1 MLTIAYGGG
10 GGSRPCLRKQKITIL
25 GVKKN
30 KIRVQKQTN
39 IIKVL
44 HQNALPCAIIILY
57 YTARYSIV
65 VHVDVLIHCFFLMC
79 RQAKTDKN
87 ASSKK

>member
-39 IIKVL
+39 IIKFL
-44 HQNALPCAIIILY
+44 QQNVLPCANYNPLLY
-57 YTARYSIV
+57 SSIQYIV
-65 VHVDVLIHCFFLMC
+65 VHVDVL
-79 RQAKTDKN
+79 
-87 ASSKK
+87 